1 MYSHTRLLACIFTL
15 LVFSQ
20 PSPASESSR
29 PDGIRAFLQQGEY
42 NLAIKAAHTILSQPD
57 VTEHERYELLHVL
70 AEAEEKFAEMGH
82 YARIEI
88 ALRAYEDLNK
98 EFPEK
103 FGPDK
108 LQWKIALLNWKH
120 GDFNRADTAAQ
131 VILQDHAKSPEA
143 KKAALM
149 HARHLITEKRFQA
162 ARSVLL
168 IHFGLNPNINA
179 KEETQGLVWLA
190 VIDEAES
197 RTKQAYKLMQR
208 AYGKH
213 PTVIQSNAMIY
224 ASYIRLLDL
233 YSEREELLTHID
245 LFIKKHIASPEAP
258 EIRLLQANAL
268 TAQGKT
274 QDAEIVYGIL
284 ADHHANFAI
293 GKKALMRKMM
303 LKIKNTQDEKALS
316 QALTTLSN
324 LASTHQL
331 TDIEAEAQLYQAQ
344 LLVRLSH
351 TDSKYIDRAIYLYAL
366 VVASENPAF
375 VDTALE
381 DGSIL
386 LGERLH
392 TLLEQRDWLQ
402 AVLLWKR
409 YPQLR
414 PAKADKLSFRI
425 AQAYIQLMD
434 YSHAEQILDGLYEQA
449 KDTVWGQRIMLEL
462 ARLWTERKDTDS
474 VTKIMRWLTSQEHTL
489 YRQDMLLIVATAQN
503 EQGKASA
510 ARQTLTGVVPEDLT
524 PVLRRT
530 YWHTRAKINQSLQR
544 WHIAAESWRRLAE
557 LSQGGEKWTYVYAQA
572 DATIQS
578 KDYLN
583 AENILLLIPETEQT
597 AAWHYSLAL
606 CARNTGRWKKA
617 EEHLIPLSKGDAA
630 DNYTMRARLMLADK
644 SSEQLIREQQ

>member
-1 MYSHTRLLACIFTL
+1 MYSHARLLACIFTL
-15 LVFSQ
+15 LLFAQ

-57 VTEHERYELLHVL
+57 LEEQERYELLHVL

-82 YARIEI
+82 YSQIEI

-108 LQWKIALLNWKH
+108 LQWKIALLNWEH

-131 VILQDHAKSPEA
+131 LILQNHAKKPEA

-149 HARHLITEKRFQA
+149 HARHLIKEKRFQA

-179 KEETQGLVWLA
+179 REETQGLVWLA
-190 VIDEAES
+190 VIDEAEN
-197 RTKQAYKLMQR
+197 RTEQAYKSMHR

-213 PTVIQSNAMIY
+213 PAVIESNSMIY
-224 ASYIRLLDL
+224 SAYIRLLNV
-233 YSEREELLTHID
+233 YSNREELLSHID
-245 LFIKKHIASPEAP
+245 HFIKEHIASPEAP
-258 EIRLLQANAL
+258 DIRLLQANAL
-268 TAQGKT
+268 TAQGKIKE
-274 QDAEIVYGIL
+274 AEMVYGIL

-293 GKKALMRKMM
+293 GKKALMRKLM
-303 LKIKNTQDEKALS
+303 LKIKDTQDEATLS

-331 TDIEAEAQLYQAQ
+331 TEIEAEAQLYQAE

-351 TDSKYIDRAIYLYAL
+351 ADAKYLDRAIYFYAL
-366 VVASENPAF
+366 VAASENPSF
-375 VDTALE
+375 VDSALKE
-381 DGSIL
+381 GPIL

-392 TLLEQRDWLQ
+392 TLLEQEQWLQ

-414 PAKADKLSFRI
+414 PAKADKLSFGI

-434 YSHAEQILDGLYEQA
+434 YSQAEQILDGLYKKA

-462 ARLWTERKDTDS
+462 ARIWTEREDADS
-474 VTKIMRWLTSQEHTL
+474 VTRIMRWLTSQEHTL

-524 PVLRRT
+524 PELRRT
-530 YWHTRAKINQSLQR
+530 YWHTRAKINQALQR
-544 WHIAAESWRRLAE
+544 WHTAAESWRRLAE
-557 LSQGGEKWTYVYAQA
+557 LSQGSEKWAHVYAQA
-572 DATIQS
+572 NAEIQS
-578 KDYLN
+578 KDFLK
-583 AENILLLIPETEQT
+583 AENILLLIPEAERNG
-597 AAWHYSLAL
+597 AWHYSLAL

-617 EEHLIPLSKGDAA
+617 EEHLIPLSMGDAA
-630 DNYTMRARLMLADK
+630 DNYTMRARLMLAEK
-644 SSEQLIREQQ
+644 SSEQFIRKQQ